1 MSDHQDDQPEPG
13 QAPEETLARI
23 RDLLYGGDKR
33 ALEANLTRLEGELA
47 AEKASNERRLADL
60 ATRLDDL
67 AARLERDKVGRRDL
81 ADLLGGIARRLSGED
96 DGAR

>member
-1 MSDHQDDQPEPG
+1 MSDHQDDLPEPG
-13 QAPEETLARI
+13 QASEETLTRI

-33 ALEANLTRLEGELA
+33 ALEANLTQLEAELA
-47 AEKASNERRLADL
+47 EEKATNERRHADL
-60 ATRLDDL
+60 EARLDDL
-67 AARLERDKVGRRDL
+67 AARLDRDKVGRRDL